1 MIIVDLSKMSA
12 LVERIGLKQMMSELI
27 AQLFQGYLAFDQFD
41 KSPRQACYVDRG
53 VIELMPICNG
63 QYHAVKWINCHPE
76 NVASGKLSIVG
87 LGVWSEVT
95 YGFPL
100 MMTEMTL
107 LTAIRTACATGL
119 FLKHAVTGLEVNS
132 VGLIGAGAQS
142 EFHATMIA
150 DSLRL
155 IFGSM
160 TLIPVQLEKFLN
172 NMDKVGINCHR
183 AMSAKHILEIAPVVI
198 TLTAHRSINRVIEN
212 DWLGDHHVLAAI
224 GGDAPGKTELD
235 PEIIARSDVVVQY
248 LPQTEKEG
256 EIQHG
261 QAFVFASLT

>member
-53 VIELMPICNG
+53 VIELMPICNE

-100 MMTEMTL
+100 MVTEMTL

-132 VGLIGAGAQS
+132 V
-142 EFHATMIA
+142 
-150 DSLRL
+150 
-155 IFGSM
+155 
-160 TLIPVQLEKFLN
+160 
-172 NMDKVGINCHR
+172 
-183 AMSAKHILEIAPVVI
+183 
-198 TLTAHRSINRVIEN
+198 
-212 DWLGDHHVLAAI
+212 
-224 GGDAPGKTELD
+224 
-235 PEIIARSDVVVQY
+235 
-248 LPQTEKEG
+248 
-256 EIQHG
+256 
-261 QAFVFASLT
+261 